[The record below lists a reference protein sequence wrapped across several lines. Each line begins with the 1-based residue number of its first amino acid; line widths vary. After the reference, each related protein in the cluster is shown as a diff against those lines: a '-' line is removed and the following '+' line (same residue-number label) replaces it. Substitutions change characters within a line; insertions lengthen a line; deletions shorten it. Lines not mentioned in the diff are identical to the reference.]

1 MHTSVVDTLA
11 TQAEQQAALVA
22 ESGQGGMH
30 IYRHKQTVVVDTLP
44 PDPRLMGPMAPG
56 QPLTMKPEMLT
67 ADYWTGRQHYK
78 PQNAFAAEL
87 DSLAGVNDSTLMA
100 VQPTGIA
107 GDPMPYQFRT
117 DSIVTIILMLGFFLV
132 VKVISGSRYYL
143 REQIKDFFHHRQR
156 ENLFAQRTQSEM
168 RGQMFLIFQTCIM
181 LGVLFFDYTQEYQAD
196 VFNQVSP
203 YKILGMSVGIFALYF
218 ALKAG
223 CYTFI
228 NNIFFSRKQRDQWS
242 DSYMLCTLGVG
253 LALLPLSLLVVYFD
267 LSLVNMCIC
276 LICLLVVDKLLLL
289 YKCSRIFFN
298 YTFGW
303 VHLFLYFCTLE
314 IVPIFI
320 LFRALSYANNY
331 LLTIN

>member
-1 MHTSVVDTLA
+1 MDGDEDVWGQEVDEEFKLA
-11 TQAEQQAALVA
+11 GYFACSLLK
-22 ESGQGGMH
+22 SG
-30 IYRHKQTVVVDTLP
+30 YFSNKSAR
-44 PDPRLMGPMAPG
+44 

-107 GDPMPYQFRT
+107 GDPVPYQFRT

-168 RGQMFLIFQTCIM
+168 RGQVFLIFQTCIM

-203 YKILGMSVGIFALYF
+203 YKILGMSVGIFAIYF

-228 NNIFFSRKQRDQWS
+228 NNIFFSRKQK
-242 DSYMLCTLGVG
+242 
-253 LALLPLSLLVVYFD
+253 AVVNSVFPT
-267 LSLVNMCIC
+267 
-276 LICLLVVDKLLLL
+276 
-289 YKCSRIFFN
+289 RINF
-298 YTFGW
+298 
-303 VHLFLYFCTLE
+303 
-314 IVPIFI
+314 
-320 LFRALSYANNY
+320 
-331 LLTIN
+331 

>member
-30 IYRHKQTVVVDTLP
+30 TYRHKQTVVVDTLP

-107 GDPMPYQFRT
+107 GDPVPYQFRT

-196 VFNQVSP
+196 VFNQVSQ
-203 YKILGMSVGIFALYF
+203 IG
-218 ALKAG
+218 
-223 CYTFI
+223 
-228 NNIFFSRKQRDQWS
+228 
-242 DSYMLCTLGVG
+242 
-253 LALLPLSLLVVYFD
+253 
-267 LSLVNMCIC
+267 
-276 LICLLVVDKLLLL
+276 
-289 YKCSRIFFN
+289 
-298 YTFGW
+298 
-303 VHLFLYFCTLE
+303 
-314 IVPIFI
+314 
-320 LFRALSYANNY
+320 RAHV
-331 LLTIN
+331 